1 MELEQRQALGTIGK
15 AEQRQHRILYLVAE
29 HSQEFVND
37 LADGLGVSKE
47 TIRRDLFQLEGQGLL
62 RKVHGGAVRAQ
73 TAAKANFDTR
83 LSEQAHEK
91 QIIAEQAAALFQQGD
106 SLMLF
111 SGTTTMALANAL
123 ARRGGLTVVTNSV
136 DVATILWAGPK
147 RNKVFLLGGEYDG
160 DDFETIGLLTVE
172 QIASYHVDHAI
183 LTVGG
188 IHAETGLT
196 NYEVE
201 TAPLARATIRQA
213 TSTTVLADSHKMGR
227 TALAKICGLAMID
240 RIVTDKEPPAEI
252 RDAIEAANVDLI
264 VVGTGGASRD

>member
-1 MELEQRQALGTIGK
+1 MSLEQQQALGTMGK
-15 AEQRQHRILYLVAE
+15 AEQRQHSILNLVAE
-29 HSQEFVND
+29 HSQVFVND

-73 TAAKANFDTR
+73 TTAKANLDAR
-83 LSEQAHEK
+83 LSEQTHEK
-91 QIIAEQAAALFQQGD
+91 QIIAEKAAALFQQGD

-123 ARRGGLTVVTNSV
+123 ARRGGLTVITNSV
-136 DVATILWAGPK
+136 DIAANLWRGPQ
-147 RNKVFLLGGEYDG
+147 RNKVFLLGGEYHG
-160 DDFETIGLLTVE
+160 DDFETTGPLTVE

-188 IHAETGLT
+188 IHAETGIT
-196 NYEVE
+196 NHDAE
-201 TAPLARATIRQA
+201 TAALARATMRQA

-227 TALAKICGLAMID
+227 TAFVKVCDLAMID

-252 RDAIEAANVDLI
+252 RSAIKAVNVNLI
-264 VVGTGGASRD
+264 VVGTGGANAD